1 MLAFCGPKTDR
12 FLLPFRPGDIKDFVK
27 KIKLED
33 VRIDQRKKA
42 LARTSERIAQAR
54 AKANA
59 AASTPSPVKEPA
71 APKESVLT
79 MPEATK
85 PDAPSTLSPSTPLSG
100 ARSPLHPSLPAKP
113 GATAISS
120 KSGSSQ
126 EAPPKATPAA
136 TSTSTPTLTSAPAT
150 AVAAAS
156 SPGPTASP
164 VDEQIA
170 RLEEVGLIPLHVDFH
185 ILTLRSPFTE

>member
-1 MLAFCGPKTDR
+1 M
-12 FLLPFRPGDIKDFVK
+12 PFRPGDVKDFVK

-33 VRIDQRKKA
+33 ARIDQRKKA
-42 LARTSERIAQAR
+42 LARASERIAQAR
-54 AKANA
+54 AKAN

-71 APKESVLT
+71 APKESALSA
-79 MPEATK
+79 PEAAK

-113 GATAISS
+113 GATAVQS

-126 EAPPKATPAA
+126 EAPPKATPALTPA
-136 TSTSTPTLTSAPAT
+136 STPTLTSAPAT
-150 AVAAAS
+150 VVAAAS
-156 SPGPTASP
+156 SPGPAAPP

-170 RLEEVGLIPLHVDFH
+170 RLEEVGPIPLHFDFH
-185 ILTLRSPFTE
+185 TLTLRCPLTE